1 MKKQFISLL
10 LVVAMIFAVTVPA
23 AAEEAVSLDPF
34 EEITAEF
41 LQAKY
46 VEPYDTA
53 VRPSRITGWAALR
66 WAPSYSAPII

>member
-34 EEITAEF
+34 E
-41 LQAKY
+41 
-46 VEPYDTA
+46 
-53 VRPSRITGWAALR
+53 
-66 WAPSYSAPII
+66 